1 MAGDGASIFCAVGE
15 PARNGAPAAPEELRS
30 PLEQRIAR
38 SFEDDGGAGR
48 PLSRRARQTRRT
60 VEAYLNAG
68 GVPRYMER
76 LREIDAAIAMHTR
89 RIERAYR
96 RLREGCGADAQLFE
110 RRWRAQAERW
120 RFDELNELIRQ
131 HNEWYPVETRLP
143 MDPRTGD
150 YIRRSGRSYRRPVL
164 GPEWVLE
171 RFPVG

>member
-1 MAGDGASIFCAVGE
+1 MAD
-15 PARNGAPAAPEELRS
+15 RNGQPSSPSADELRS

-38 SFEDDGGAGR
+38 SFEDESGAGQ

-68 GVPRYMER
+68 GIPRYMER
-76 LREIDAAIAMHTR
+76 LREIDAGIAMHTR

-96 RLREGCGADAQLFE
+96 RLHESCAGDAALFA
-110 RRWRAQAERW
+110 RRWRQQAERW
-120 RFDELNELIRQ
+120 SFGDLNELIRQ

-150 YIRRSGRSYRRPVL
+150 YIRRSGRSYRRPQL

-171 RFPVG
+171 RFPAG